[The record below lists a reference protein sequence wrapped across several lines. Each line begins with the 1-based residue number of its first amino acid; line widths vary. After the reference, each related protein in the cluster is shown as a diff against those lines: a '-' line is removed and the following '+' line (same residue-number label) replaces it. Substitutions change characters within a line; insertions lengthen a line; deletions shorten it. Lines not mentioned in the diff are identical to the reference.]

1 MVLSNDTLLS
11 NKSGSIKERIHMT
24 LPPPDSG
31 LVMPISFAGSGYALI
46 RQLANS
52 QTIATHQVSKYFRY
66 FTPFSNKA
74 GLKLRVVKKEAK
86 FGTFCPLYNLGKG
99 WARCLGKKSSSTNDQ
114 TSGIHLIGSISMAT
128 ESCVPVKKRKKAQ
141 Q

>member
-1 MVLSNDTLLS
+1 
-11 NKSGSIKERIHMT
+11 MT

-99 WARCLGKKSSSTNDQ
+99 GQDVW
-114 TSGIHLIGSISMAT
+114 
-128 ESCVPVKKRKKAQ
+128 VKNQAPPMIKPLVYI
-141 Q
+141 